1 MNSSEI
7 SKNNEVLVDVQRMK
21 LRNLITGFFQIQ
33 KTRVA
38 MGNRVVAS
46 FNIQMGQEPG
56 TKQEDMD
63 KEAKGLIEKLAKEYK
78 LVSQAYIDKSY
89 VITER
94 QDGNKVSTEVKLGK
108 NDGLEKVINKMH
120 ADERSDVRNIRD
132 KVDYE
137 LMTPFMELLEAES
150 HLKNTIEKEAIK
162 HPMWDMFFKDVYGCG
177 PLYAAICIAYL
188 DVHKAR
194 HASSFWR
201 YAGLDVV
208 PVTTDEPGENGDHLQ
223 YKTIHEEDG
232 TEYKVVVCEGRS
244 RKHTEDVTYINKDG
258 KEAVKKGLTYNP
270 VLKTKL
276 IGVMGPNLIKKGGY
290 YAQCYRDYRVRLDN
304 RPDLKDYTDGHK
316 HNMAIRYMVKQ
327 FLRDLWS
334 VWRAYEGY
342 EISEP
347 YEVAYLG
354 RKPHKYNAYHERIAQ
369 ENSAMTFGQYL
380 KSIGV
385 DK

>member
-1 MNSSEI
+1 MNSEAVASGV
-7 SKNNEVLVDVQRMK
+7 NVDIQRMK

-46 FNIQMGQEPG
+46 FNIQLGQTPG

-63 KEAKGLIEKLAKEYK
+63 DEVKNMIKKLSKEYK

-94 QDGNKVSTEVKLGK
+94 GEDGQVSTEVQLGK
-108 NDGLEKVINKMH
+108 NDGLEKIINKMH
-120 ADERSDVRNIRD
+120 DDERSDVKFIRN

-137 LMTPFMELLEAES
+137 LMTPFMELVEAEE
-150 HLKNTIEKEAIK
+150 HLRKTIEKEAK
-162 HPMWDMFFKDVYGCG
+162 QHPMWDLFFKDVYGCG
-177 PLYAAICIAYL
+177 ALYAAICIAYL
-188 DVHKAR
+188 DIHKAR

-208 PVTTDEPGENGDHLQ
+208 PVTTEEANENGDHLK
-223 YKTIHEEDG
+223 YKTIVDADG
-232 TEYKVVVCEGRS
+232 SSYQVVVCEGRS
-244 RKHTEDVTYINKDG
+244 RKHTENVKYINKDG
-258 KEAVKKGLTYNP
+258 EEAVKKGLTYNP

-276 IGVMGPNLIKKGGY
+276 IGVLGGNIIKKPDGY
-290 YAQCYRDYRVRLDN
+290 YEKIYWDYRVRLDN
-304 RPDLKDYTDGHK
+304 RPDLKDYTAGHK
-316 HNMAIRYMVKQ
+316 HNMAIRYMIKQ

-334 VWRAYEGY
+334 VWRTYEGY

-347 YEVAYLG
+347 YEVAVLH
-354 RKPHKYNAYHERIAQ
+354 RKPHLYNEYHERLAKAGKPIP
-369 ENSAMTFGQYL
+369 FGEYL
-380 KSIGV
+380 GSIGS
-385 DK
+385 K